1 MTVKIL
7 IIEDNYAIADILS
20 RRLDRYD
27 VHHIAASD
35 GKTGV
40 RIAGEECPDIIFL
53 DFNLTD
59 IDGEEVMKQLKEDE
73 NTASIPVVMMS
84 ADYSGQRR
92 ERAIAAGCV
101 DYISKPIDKKLFVH
115 TIERELGISLERL

>member
-1 MTVKIL
+1 
-7 IIEDNYAIADILS
+7 
-20 RRLDRYD
+20 D
-27 VHHIAASD
+27 VHNMVASD
-35 GKTGV
+35 GTTGV
-40 RIAGEECPDIIFL
+40 HIAGEEHPDIIFL

-59 IDGEEVMKQLKEDE
+59 IDGEEVMKRLKDDE

-84 ADYSGQRR
+84 ADYSGVRR

-115 TIERELGISLERL
+115 TIERELGISLQRV